1 MERHLRPTTIRFEI
15 VPRVTGT
22 INQATCRVLLK
33 ASMSLGQ
40 QESFSRILPGMA
52 EKAAENKTLED
63 AKIIVTPLTYVIVRL
78 KQMHM

>member
-1 MERHLRPTTIRFEI
+1 
-15 VPRVTGT
+15 
-22 INQATCRVLLK
+22 
-33 ASMSLGQ
+33 
-40 QESFSRILPGMA
+40 MA